1 MKIIID
7 TQDDIFASNFIPEVL
22 RDYVIKNYRD
32 VKAKKLNSYLEEFN
46 IRQPVRTILIYAIE
60 NLKVSKEGNMYTL
73 EIDKNKNVPNTVF
86 NLETVVKLITYG
98 TIDIKGYDILLKAFE
113 FVTKKMKSLKK
124 LYLAK
129 NKKGKGK

>member
-7 TQDDIFASNFIPEVL
+7 TQDDIFASEFIPEVL

-32 VKAKKLNSYLEEFN
+32 VKAKKLNLYLEDFN
-46 IRQPVRTILIYAIE
+46 VKQSVRTILIYAIE
-60 NLKVSKEGNMYTL
+60 NLKISKEGNMYTL
-73 EIDKNKNVPNTVF
+73 EIDKNKNVPNTAF
-86 NLETVVKLITYG
+86 NLDTVVKLITYG
-98 TIDIKGYDILLKAFE
+98 TIDVRGYDILLKAYE
-113 FVTKKMKSLKK
+113 FITKKMKSLKK

>member
-7 TQDDIFASNFIPEVL
+7 TQDDIFASEFIPEVL

-32 VKAKKLNSYLEEFN
+32 VKAKKLNLYLEDFN
-46 IRQPVRTILIYAIE
+46 VKQSVRTILIYAIE
-60 NLKVSKEGNMYTL
+60 NLKISKEGNMHTL
-73 EIDKNKNVPNTVF
+73 EIDKNKNVPNTAF
-86 NLETVVKLITYG
+86 NLDTVVKLITYG
-98 TIDIKGYDILLKAFE
+98 TIDMRGYDILLKAYE

>member
-7 TQDDIFASNFIPEVL
+7 TQDDIFASEFIPEVL

-32 VKAKKLNSYLEEFN
+32 VKAKKLNLYLENFN
-46 IRQPVRTILIYAIE
+46 VKQSVRTILIYAIE
-60 NLKVSKEGNMYTL
+60 NLKISKEGNMYTL
-73 EIDKNKNVPNTVF
+73 EIDKNKNVPNTAF
-86 NLETVVKLITYG
+86 NLDTVVKLITYG
-98 TIDIKGYDILLKAFE
+98 TIDVRGYDILLKAYE
-113 FVTKKMKSLKK
+113 FITKKMKSLKK

>member
-7 TQDDIFASNFIPEVL
+7 TQDDIFASEFIPEVL

-32 VKAKKLNSYLEEFN
+32 VKAKKLNLYLEDFN
-46 IRQPVRTILIYAIE
+46 VKQSVRTILIYAIE
-60 NLKVSKEGNMYTL
+60 NLKISKEGNMHTL
-73 EIDKNKNVPNTVF
+73 EIDKNKNVPNTAF
-86 NLETVVKLITYG
+86 NLDTVVKLITYG
-98 TIDIKGYDILLKAFE
+98 TIDMRGYDILLKAYE
-113 FVTKKMKSLKK
+113 FITKKMKSLKK